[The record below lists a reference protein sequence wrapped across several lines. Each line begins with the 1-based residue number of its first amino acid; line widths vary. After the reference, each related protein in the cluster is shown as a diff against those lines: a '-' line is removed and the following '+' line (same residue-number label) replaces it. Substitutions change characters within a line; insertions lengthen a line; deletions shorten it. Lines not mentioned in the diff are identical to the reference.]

1 MPQSLD
7 VISVNIWH
15 IVVSLANLVLM
26 YVIIKK
32 IFYKPVKKMIVDR
45 ENAIKTKWDKAN
57 LAEDL
62 ANKNKAEWE
71 LKLGTAKQTA
81 DDIVKSAQEQAKL
94 SAERIVEDANAR
106 ADGIVNRA
114 KAEAELE
121 KRKAVEDVKR
131 EIIEVSGAIA
141 QKLLEREVNT
151 DDHRNLIN
159 SFLEEIGDGDEGNK

>member
-15 IVVSLANLVLM
+15 ILVSLANLVLM

-32 IFYKPVKKMIVDR
+32 IFYKPVKKMIQDR
-45 ENAIKTKWDKAN
+45 ENAIKSKYEKAD
-57 LAEDL
+57 LAEEA

-71 LKLGTAKQTA
+71 LMLSSAKGTA

>member
-32 IFYKPVKKMIVDR
+32 IFYKPVKKMIQDR
-45 ENAIKTKWDKAN
+45 ENAIKSKYEKA
-57 LAEDL
+57 DL
-62 ANKNKAEWE
+62 AEWE

-81 DDIVKSAQEQAKL
+81 DDIIKSAQEQAKL
-94 SAERIVEDANAR
+94 SAERIVEDANTR